1 MEEIAN
7 ENNNSL
13 ISFNNL
19 IIDFLHDLLSTFP
32 EYEVHITQNLDKI
45 KINIETQDYIKPFMK
60 HIKPYVLDISNKN
73 KDIFTNNIVLIENI
87 DFEKI
92 FNSNI
97 TDTTEQAIWKY
108 IHSLYLLG
116 NNIIS
121 SGKTDM
127 DNVLNFL
134 KDGGDNSLTELSQQ
148 AQGLLNIIK
157 HLEEP
162 ATTNETFTGNEPE
175 KSNEPQLENL
185 FGDSKIGELAQE
197 LAGEINIGDLGL
209 TDDMN
214 DNPSKLL
221 ESLMSGDN
229 SQNLMSMIQTV
240 GSKIQNKIS
249 TGEVNEEQLL
259 TEAQKMMGS
268 LGNNDLL
275 SGLMK
280 NMGGMGGM
288 GNPPKQNK
296 TRDRLR
302 KKLANKQK

>member
-1 MEEIAN
+1 MEEVSN
-7 ENNNSL
+7 ESNNSL

-19 IIDFLHDLLSTFP
+19 ILDFLNDLLSTFP
-32 EYEVHITQNLDKI
+32 EYQVNIKQNLDTI
-45 KINIETQDYIKPFMK
+45 KMNIETTDYIKPFMK
-60 HIKPYVLDISNKN
+60 NIRPYILDISNKT
-73 KDIFTNNIVLIENI
+73 KLIFTNKIVLIENI

-97 TDTTEQAIWKY
+97 TTNTENAIWKY

-134 KDGGDNSLTELSQQ
+134 KDGGDNSLTELSRQ

-162 ATTNETFTGNEPE
+162 PTSEQIPT
-175 KSNEPQLENL
+175 EPQLDNL

-197 LAGEINIGDLGL
+197 LASEMNIADLGL
-209 TDDMN
+209 TEDMN
-214 DNPSKLL
+214 ENPGKLL

-259 TEAQKMMGS
+259 HEAQNMMGS
-268 LGNNDLL
+268 FGNNDLL

-288 GNPPKQNK
+288 GNPHKQNK

-302 KKLANKQK
+302 KKLENKNNKN

>member
-1 MEEIAN
+1 MEEVAN

-19 IIDFLHDLLSTFP
+19 IIDFLNDLLSTYP
-32 EYEVHITQNLDKI
+32 EYEVDIKQNLDKI
-45 KINIETQDYIKPFMK
+45 KINIETKDYIKLFMK
-60 HIKPYVLDISNKN
+60 NIKPSILDISNKN
-73 KDIFTNNIVLIENI
+73 KEIFTHKIILIENI

-97 TDTTEQAIWKY
+97 TTTTENAIWKY

-121 SGKTDM
+121 SGKSDM
-127 DNVLNFL
+127 ENVLHFL
-134 KDGGDNSLTELSQQ
+134 KEGGENSLTELSQQ

-157 HLEEP
+157 HLEEKPTTSEEQPSP
-162 ATTNETFTGNEPE
+162 AD
-175 KSNEPQLENL
+175 PQLENL

-197 LAGEINIGDLGL
+197 LAGELNIADLGL

-214 DNPSKLL
+214 ENPGKLL

-249 TGEVNEEQLL
+249 TGEVNEQQLL
-259 TEAQKMMGS
+259 TEAQNMMGS

-280 NMGGMGGM
+280 NMGGM

-302 KKLANKQK
+302 KKLANKK

>member
-73 KDIFTNNIVLIENI
+73 KEIFTNNIVLIENI

-175 KSNEPQLENL
+175 KSNEPQLDHL

-280 NMGGMGGM
+280 NMGGMG
-288 GNPPKQNK
+288 NPPKQNK

>member
-1 MEEIAN
+1 MEEITN
-7 ENNNSL
+7 ESNNSL

-19 IIDFLHDLLSTFP
+19 IIDFLNDLLSTFP
-32 EYEVHITQNLDKI
+32 EYEVNIKQNLDKI
-45 KINIETQDYIKPFMK
+45 KINIETKDYIKLFMK
-60 HIKPYVLDISNKN
+60 NIKPYILDISNK
-73 KDIFTNNIVLIENI
+73 KKEVFTNQIVLIENI
-87 DFEKI
+87 DFEKL
-92 FNSNI
+92 FNSDI
-97 TDTTEQAIWKY
+97 TINTENAIWKY

-134 KDGGDNSLTELSQQ
+134 KDGGDKSLTELSHQ
-148 AQGLLNIIK
+148 AQGLLNVIK
-157 HLEEP
+157 HLEEKP
-162 ATTNETFTGNEPE
+162 TANDV
-175 KSNEPQLENL
+175 EPQLDNL

-197 LAGEINIGDLGL
+197 LAGEMNIADLGL
-209 TDDMN
+209 TEDMN
-214 DNPSKLL
+214 ENPGKLL

-249 TGEVNEEQLL
+249 TGEVNEQQLL
-259 TEAQKMMGS
+259 NEAQNMMGS

-280 NMGGMGGM
+280 NMGGMG
-288 GNPPKQNK
+288 NPPKQNK

-302 KKLANKQK
+302 KKLENKNKKQ

>member
-1 MEEIAN
+1 MEEVAN
-7 ENNNSL
+7 ENNSL

-19 IIDFLHDLLSTFP
+19 IIDFLNDLLSTFP
-32 EYEVHITQNLDKI
+32 EYEVDIKQNLDKI
-45 KINIETQDYIKPFMK
+45 KINIETKDYIKLFMK
-60 HIKPYVLDISNKN
+60 NIKPYILDISNKN
-73 KDIFTNNIVLIENI
+73 KEIFTNKIILIENI

-97 TDTTEQAIWKY
+97 TITTENAIWKY

-121 SGKTDM
+121 SGKSDM
-127 DNVLNFL
+127 ENVLHFL
-134 KDGGDNSLTELSQQ
+134 KEGGDNSLTELSQQ

-157 HLEEP
+157 HLEEKP
-162 ATTNETFTGNEPE
+162 ITNEQSPPTD
-175 KSNEPQLENL
+175 PQLENL

-197 LAGEINIGDLGL
+197 LAGEMNIADLGL

-214 DNPSKLL
+214 ENPGKLL

-249 TGEVNEEQLL
+249 TGEVNEQQLL
-259 TEAQKMMGS
+259 TEAQNMMGS

-280 NMGGMGGM
+280 NMGGM

-302 KKLANKQK
+302 KKLANKKK